1 MISNL
6 ESFYGGDISA
16 VLLVLGGTAMAFH
29 DQQLTKLV
37 GGVPPTLAVG
47 DPVSGKSTAVEC
59 AMALFNQ
66 RECIGGK

>member
-1 MISNL
+1 
-6 ESFYGGDISA
+6 
-16 VLLVLGGTAMAFH
+16 MAFH
-29 DQQLTKLV
+29 YQQLTKLV